1 MNMIQ
6 EELRLH
12 KMCVRKLWL
21 RTLRNQTCGAFS
33 ELFSALFF
41 TLNIGFAK
49 CWSPIYWTCEW
60 FNIPQ
65 ISQKAPKKLQNII
78 FVKYLVRAFKR
89 TPSEFPIPFRSK
101 FNTIWFSD
109 LVFHIRI
116 CQIDMKVPPVYCK
129 NAKNMN
135 KYFFG
140 GPGK

>member
-49 CWSPIYWTCEW
+49 FWSPTYWTCEK

-65 ISQKAPKKLQNII
+65 ISQKAPKKLRNII
-78 FVKYLVRAFKR
+78 FVKYLVRAFER
-89 TPSEFPIPFRSK
+89 TASEVPITFRSK
-101 FNTIWFSD
+101 FSTIWFSVR
-109 LVFHIRI
+109 VFHIRI
-116 CQIDMKVPPVYCK
+116 CSIDMKVPPRGLQKCK
-129 NAKNMN
+129 N
-135 KYFFG
+135 YE
-140 GPGK
+140 

>member
-6 EELRLH
+6 EELRPH

-49 CWSPIYWTCEW
+49 FWSPIYWTCEW

-65 ISQKAPKKLQNII
+65 ISQKAPKKLRNII
-78 FVKYLVRAFKR
+78 FVKYLVRAFER
-89 TPSEFPIPFRSK
+89 TVSEVLLSFRSK
-101 FNTIWFSD
+101 FSPIWF
-109 LVFHIRI
+109 LVRAFYIRI
-116 CQIDMKVPPVYCK
+116 CSIDMKSLLRGLQKCK
-129 NAKNMN
+129 
-135 KYFFG
+135 KYE
-140 GPGK
+140 

>member
-49 CWSPIYWTCEW
+49 FWSHLFWSW
-60 FNIPQ
+60 KRLKLPQ
-65 ISQKAPKKLQNII
+65 KSQKAPKKLRNTI
-78 FVKYLVRAFKR
+78 FVKYLIWAFKR
-89 TPSEFPIPFRSK
+89 TPSEVPIPFRSK
-101 FNTIWFSD
+101 FSTIWFSVR
-109 LVFHIRI
+109 VFHIRI
-116 CQIDMKVPPVYCK
+116 CSIDMKVPPRGLQKCK
-129 NAKNMN
+129 
-135 KYFFG
+135 KY
-140 GPGK
+140 K